1 MSSPQLVPAVVKYQ
15 RETLARL
22 GYSLVKVRTASK
34 GAFEIGWQHPRN
46 ARTAEQWKD
55 ETASNDELNTGLLTH
70 GMRAIDIDIDDP
82 ALAEY
87 VVSACRSILGPA
99 PRRYVDGRAS
109 CQLFYRSNKQNARG
123 VKLPGTLGT
132 VEARGNRQQSVIY
145 GIHEESKQ
153 PYLWDVELLDIPRGK
168 LTEVSDEQVQLFFN
182 AIYQKIGAIS
192 PNCRFSDDD
201 ANAPQEQ
208 ESIPIA
214 ETTERERA
222 YARKA
227 LGDECSNLS
236 TMGEGSHRNDGINE
250 AAFTMGTMARWIDPK
265 ESAQAIYNAAIANGY
280 VFKDGEQA
288 AKKTIHS
295 GISKG
300 MKKHRPALDELDEEP
315 IDLSNL
321 MIGGRP
327 VRAVLAALGVRDA
340 ALPSERLWPS
350 PISDAAYI
358 GIVGEFVR
366 LVEPHT
372 EGDAAGLL
380 VAILTVLGSACGRSA
395 WLVVGA
401 THHYPN
407 LFSVI
412 VAETSKGRKGTVMAE
427 AKRFGKLVDASMDTR
442 MVSGLSSGE
451 GLIEHV
457 RDPREEDVPVKEG
470 GKVTGHQRQ
479 VVDKGVLDK
488 RLLVTEGE
496 MGQALTV
503 ASREGNT
510 LSATLRL
517 AWDGETLQTLARSNK
532 NVCKEPHIAIF
543 GNITVEELQ
552 RLLTATDRAN
562 GFANRFLWVCARR
575 SKELPFGGKVNEH
588 ALQALALRTMN
599 RLVSAS
605 SFGQCGWMPDAA
617 EQWQQVYSRLSA
629 GKPGLAGAMSA
640 RAEAQTIRIALIYA
654 LLDGTN
660 NIHASHLNAALAV
673 WRYCEESTEYIFGS
687 SLGDSTADEILRMLA
702 SKPEGATSTE
712 INAHFG
718 RNKSSDELRRALIVL
733 QHASKIRSERR
744 NTGGRPSEIWLRA

>member
-1 MSSPQLVPAVVKYQ
+1 
-15 RETLARL
+15 
-22 GYSLVKVRTASK
+22 
-34 GAFEIGWQHPRN
+34 
-46 ARTAEQWKD
+46 
-55 ETASNDELNTGLLTH
+55 
-70 GMRAIDIDIDDP
+70 
-82 ALAEY
+82 
-87 VVSACRSILGPA
+87 
-99 PRRYVDGRAS
+99 
-109 CQLFYRSNKQNARG
+109 
-123 VKLPGTLGT
+123 
-132 VEARGNRQQSVIY
+132 
-145 GIHEESKQ
+145 
-153 PYLWDVELLDIPRGK
+153 
-168 LTEVSDEQVQLFFN
+168 
-182 AIYQKIGAIS
+182 
-192 PNCRFSDDD
+192 
-201 ANAPQEQ
+201 
-208 ESIPIA
+208 
-214 ETTERERA
+214 
-222 YARKA
+222 
-227 LGDECSNLS
+227 
-236 TMGEGSHRNDGINE
+236 
-250 AAFTMGTMARWIDPK
+250 
-265 ESAQAIYNAAIANGY
+265 
-280 VFKDGEQA
+280 
-288 AKKTIHS
+288 
-295 GISKG
+295 
-300 MKKHRPALDELDEEP
+300 
-315 IDLSNL
+315 
-321 MIGGRP
+321 
-327 VRAVLAALGVRDA
+327 
-340 ALPSERLWPS
+340 
-350 PISDAAYI
+350 
-358 GIVGEFVR
+358 
-366 LVEPHT
+366 
-372 EGDAAGLL
+372 
-380 VAILTVLGSACGRSA
+380 
-395 WLVVGA
+395 
-401 THHYPN
+401 
-407 LFSVI
+407 